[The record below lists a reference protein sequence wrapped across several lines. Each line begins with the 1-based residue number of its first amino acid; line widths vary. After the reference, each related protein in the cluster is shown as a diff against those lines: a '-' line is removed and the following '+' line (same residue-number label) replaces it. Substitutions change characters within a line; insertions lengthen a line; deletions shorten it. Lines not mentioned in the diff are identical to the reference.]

1 MIDEKQTAQLKLGTT
16 NQSCMESRSHPELVL
31 KVVLVHVVQVEGTP
45 EEREEKLKRIQEKL
59 VSKMLG
65 VGTRLGHI
73 WILLGRPFCG
83 LNVLIKDPGSVS
95 LSW

>member
-16 NQSCMESRSHPELVL
+16 NQSCMDSRSHPQLVW

-59 VSKMLG
+59 VSKML
-65 VGTRLGHI
+65 VLGQDWDI
-73 WILLGRPFCG
+73 FGYF
-83 LNVLIKDPGSVS
+83 
-95 LSW
+95 